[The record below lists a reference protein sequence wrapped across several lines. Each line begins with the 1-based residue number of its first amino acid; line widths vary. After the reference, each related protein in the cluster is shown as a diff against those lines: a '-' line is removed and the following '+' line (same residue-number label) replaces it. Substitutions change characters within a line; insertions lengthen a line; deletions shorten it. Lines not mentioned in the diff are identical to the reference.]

1 MTTNTSK
8 MASNLA
14 QVIEAC
20 KRLNDK
26 GGLDAEVLNLPAT
39 VSDVEDPN
47 SLGRVRVLFGE
58 DSIDAKSD
66 WIPVLGVGRGILST
80 QYIGSKC
87 IVSSVSGNPDNSIVI
102 GLFND
107 TTYNQVIAQAP
118 ITIPTIDI
126 SDITNTEDPGAKC
139 NKNNEGRAYIFSG
152 NVTQDLKVCIRRNN
166 RQTGPDKDVWE
177 WKNLTRG
184 LIIEKGWDPKTE
196 GGSNV
201 AHKKRP
207 LPPCSESLSG
217 EFIQYSEDRDLPQ
230 KTMVCRRDENKDW
243 AWVNSSSLPWN
254 ARWSMPKCTEKI
266 HGATSIADDGGNS
279 EMAIC
284 LRVDRKM
291 KWVKYGTRTALKF
304 EDKDPVLPKTD
315 MLGLGKNPVK
325 PNPLLNLGL
334 EFASAA
340 VTSPIIGNVDL
351 AGGMIEQ
358 ALSGAVPG
366 FTNEAIAQAFNAV
379 EGLATGQ
386 LPVDLAMQV
395 AAGFIQSQNL
405 DVLNLDAILK
415 SGDLATAQNFLDKL
429 GPEIAQIASAG
440 GDLGGILQETGI
452 KVLGQAIGSFSP
464 QTGGII
470 ESTLVDGPLG
480 GLNTAVNYASD
491 IMPFPVN
498 EAFNFAISGLDLG
511 SAPSNL
517 SAVLQSAANGG
528 LSEVVNSI
536 AGNIDF
542 GGVDL
547 GGLTS
552 AISSG
557 SFGEVGKVFQD
568 FSNIGVLTSLVPGL
582 PTTASSLLGAAGLGG
597 PLALALPGGLGFTAV
612 TALLGGKNPL
622 ASILG
627 GGGALGAIGG
637 LFGGGGSDPCPC
649 SPKCRKTEHGV
660 DSDGNRLLDPCG
672 NVTLDNSNVY
682 LAGNDILNN
691 LSNPLAEAL
700 GLAST
705 GIGEQLIPEN
715 PFDFT
720 AIINSIPRVN
730 ELSSKLEA
738 AFKGGAEGEDRDAE
752 IIYSMEAIEKVFKV
766 ADNNMSLMELIQ
778 NLELLGSQ
786 NFMNNLITG
795 KKGALL
801 TNMTTDATTQAEA
814 IKDLYKIVL
823 KLDKVKDGKRG
834 VASITPAIAKT
845 FTHTKTIPAYY
856 KKSRTKAILNLVRT
870 ILEALK
876 ILATLD
882 PKLDAPFND
891 LTTRNNGSKVL
902 NDSLSAKFNL
912 NQPEEDTVNYIYQ
925 DFTSKT
931 GNVISSLSTNQL
943 NSGEFDS
950 LLQQINN
957 EQERARKGEGD
968 CS

>member
-1 MTTNTSK
+1 MSESQI
-8 MASNLA
+8 ASSLA
-14 QVIEAC
+14 GFNADFA
-20 KRLNDK
+20 RLISRT
-26 GGLDAEVLNLPAT
+26 GGLDTEILNLPAT
-39 VSDVEDPN
+39 ISDVEDPEN
-47 SLGRVRVLFGE
+47 LGRVRVLFGE
-58 DSIDAKSD
+58 DSVDAKSD

-87 IVSSVSGNPDNSIVI
+87 IVIAISGSPDNSVVA

-107 TTYNQVIAQAP
+107 TTYNQVISQTP
-118 ITIPTIDI
+118 ITIPTIDV

-184 LIIEKGWDPKTE
+184 LIIERETDPKTAK
-196 GGSNV
+196 GSDV
-201 AHKKRP
+201 VHQKRP
-207 LPPCSESLSG
+207 QPTCSEALSG
-217 EFIQYSEDRDLPQ
+217 EMIEYSEDRDLPQ
-230 KTMVCRRDENKDW
+230 KTLVCRRDENKDW
-243 AWVNSSSLPWN
+243 AWVSASTLPWN
-254 ARWSMPKCTEKI
+254 ARGTLPKCTEKI
-266 HGATSIADDGGNS
+266 HGMTSIADDGGNS
-279 EMAIC
+279 EMTIC

-304 EDKDPVLPKTD
+304 EDKDPVMSKTEI
-315 MLGLGKNPVK
+315 LGRGKSPVK
-325 PNPLLNLGL
+325 PNTLLNLGL

-340 VTSPIIGNVDL
+340 VTSPIIGNMDL
-351 AGGMIEQ
+351 AGGMVEQ

-386 LPVDLAMQV
+386 LPVDLATQV
-395 AAGFIQSQNL
+395 AAGFLQSQ
-405 DVLNLDAILK
+405 DLNISGLDAILR
-415 SGDLATAQNFLDKL
+415 SGDVATAQNFLDKL
-429 GPEIAQIASAG
+429 GPEIAQIVSAG
-440 GDLGGILQETGI
+440 GNLGGILQKTGSSATNQSI
-452 KVLGQAIGSFSP
+452 SSFPPQVGS
-464 QTGGII
+464 II
-470 ESTLVDGPLG
+470 NATLVDGPLG
-480 GLNTAVNYASD
+480 GLNAAVANASD
-491 IMPFPVN
+491 IIPFPVN
-498 EAFNFAISGLDLG
+498 EAVKFAISGLDLG
-511 SAPSNL
+511 NAPAPLN
-517 SAVLQSAANGG
+517 AILQSATNGG

-536 AGNIDF
+536 AGGIDF

-547 GGLTS
+547 EGLTS
-552 AISSG
+552 AIGSG
-557 SFGEVGKVFQD
+557 SFGEVGKLFQD
-568 FSNIGVLTSLVPGL
+568 FSNIGTFASLVPGL

-627 GGGALGAIGG
+627 GGGALGALGG
-637 LFGGGGSDPCPC
+637 LFGGGGGDPCPC

-691 LSNPLAEAL
+691 LDNPLAKAL
-700 GLAST
+700 GLVST
-705 GIGEQLIPEN
+705 GIGGALIPKN
-715 PFDFT
+715 PFNLT
-720 AIINSIPRVN
+720 SIIESVDRVN
-730 ELSSKLEA
+730 DLSGKLEA

-778 NLELLGSQ
+778 NLELLGSK
-786 NFMNNLITG
+786 NFMDNLITG
-795 KKGALL
+795 GKGALL
-801 TNMTTDATTQAEA
+801 TNVTTDSATQAQA
-814 IKDLYKIVL
+814 IRDLYKMVL
-823 KLDKVKDGKRG
+823 KLDKKKDGIRG
-834 VASITPAIAKT
+834 LATITPALAKT

-856 KKSRTKAILNLVRT
+856 KKSRTKAILNLIKT

-876 ILATLD
+876 ILETLD
-882 PKLDAPFND
+882 PKLDAPFSD
-891 LTTRNNGSKVL
+891 LTTRNNESKVL
-902 NDSLSAKFNL
+902 NDSLSAKLNL

-931 GNVISSLSTNQL
+931 GGIINSLSTNQL